1 MDDMTV
7 LKIIGNEYYIEREK
21 LSLIGDVVIDIGTA
35 YRLIHKRKI
44 DIIYI
49 DVGGVFR
56 IDSIL
61 SEAILNNKIKVIT
74 RYKYKK
80 SIKLSRKRK
89 YIIIKTHKE
98 IDIERDTP
106 NQSNIDKEDITYMV
120 REHIKYAINH
130 IWS

>member
-7 LKIIGNEYYIEREK
+7 LKIIGNEYYLEREN
-21 LSLIGDVVIDIGTA
+21 LSLIGNTVIDIRTA
-35 YRLIHKRKI
+35 YKLINKRKI

-49 DVGGVFR
+49 GVGGILR
-56 IDSIL
+56 IDRSL
-61 SEAILNNKIKVIT
+61 SEIILNNKIKVVT
-74 RYKYKK
+74 KYKYKK
-80 SIKLSRKRK
+80 SIRLGRKGK

-120 REHIKYAINH
+120 SEHIKYAINH

>member
-1 MDDMTV
+1 MTV
-7 LKIIGNEYYIEREK
+7 LKIIGNEYYIEIEK

-56 IDSIL
+56 LDSIL

-80 SIKLSRKRK
+80 SIKLGRKGK

-106 NQSNIDKEDITYMV
+106 NQSNMDKEDITYMV
-120 REHIKYAINH
+120 SEHIKDAINH

>member
-7 LKIIGNEYYIEREK
+7 LKIIGNEYYLEREN
-21 LSLIGDVVIDIGTA
+21 LSLIGNTVIDIRTA
-35 YRLIHKRKI
+35 YKLINKRKI

-49 DVGGVFR
+49 GVGGILR
-56 IDSIL
+56 IDRSL
-61 SEAILNNKIKVIT
+61 SEIILNNKIKVVT
-74 RYKYKK
+74 KYKYKK
-80 SIKLSRKRK
+80 SIRLGRKGK

-120 REHIKYAINH
+120 SEHIKDAINH

>member
-7 LKIIGNEYYIEREK
+7 LKIIGNEYYLEREN
-21 LSLIGDVVIDIGTA
+21 LSLIENTVIDIRTA
-35 YRLIHKRKI
+35 YKLINKRKI

-49 DVGGVFR
+49 GVGGILR
-56 IDSIL
+56 IDRSL
-61 SEAILNNKIKVIT
+61 SEIILNNKIKVVT
-74 RYKYKK
+74 KYKYKK
-80 SIKLSRKRK
+80 SIRLGRKGK

-120 REHIKYAINH
+120 SEHIKYAINH

>member
-1 MDDMTV
+1 MDDMTI

-61 SEAILNNKIKVIT
+61 AEVILNNKIKVIT

-80 SIKLSRKRK
+80 SIKLSRKGK

-106 NQSNIDKEDITYMV
+106 NQSNMDKEDITYMV
-120 REHIKYAINH
+120 SEHIKDAINH